1 MPAADAPGPVPG
13 SRAGDAALAAGVF
26 LMAMVEVVGTVT
38 TAAPLLH
45 PTATGAVSV
54 AAGIVLAGAQAGL
67 VLLRR
72 FRPRRAYALLPV
84 VAVTEFW
91 AIGAFASYAWP
102 VLAFAVARAPGRA
115 AGWLVAPTLGGLVAA
130 GVVGGGTSADLAT
143 RAGLATG
150 LGLSVGLLVLAGA
163 AAGRYTRYGTRRAAQ
178 QRRVA
183 EQTRRAA
190 ALRTERAR
198 IAEEIGSGVLAGLHR
213 LVDRTAAVAPDPGP
227 DTATGRPAGRD
238 GEVDLRGLRD
248 EARTVLAAM
257 RRVLG
262 VLRAPAEDPA
272 TAGHATAG
280 HATVGPAASDHAT
293 VDPAADE
300 RAAEGPAA
308 QSPATEGPATEGP
321 AAKSPTAES
330 PAAEERAPGRGPAG
344 DSAVPGAERDA
355 VVDGPG
361 STAPRPPAAPA
372 ALGRQPVAVPRR
384 TRRRVPPLP
393 DQAGLIV
400 LGVLLAVALPLGA
413 LPSVRT
419 GDPPIDRLL
428 AYIELPSLGTPVV
441 LLAVTAQFAAIAW
454 WRTAPI
460 VAMLVSAAGSLTA
473 ASLGGANLV
482 ADTGWL
488 LLVWGAASRAPA
500 RWSGPAVLAGTSA
513 VLTGTLL
520 SSTWSG
526 PADGLIVAL
535 AYIWVVPFWI
545 AGVLVRR
552 QRRESDRQRRE
563 RSAVDDRDA
572 VAQERLRVARDLHD
586 VVAHHVSAIA
596 VQAGAARMAADPQVR
611 DEALAHIAASG
622 RRVAAA
628 LPELAGLTPDAHGV
642 VLDAEGVDRLVAAS
656 RTAGLPVTVEVS
668 GTPADPPGD
677 PELFAQR
684 ILTEALTNVLRH
696 AGPAPTRVRLAHDP
710 GQVSVRVSD
719 DGPVPGHRPDAHGS
733 GLGLV
738 GMRERVSLLGGRL
751 HAGTTGGPGWTV
763 DAVLPR
769 SPVVLTD
776 ETRPPPISSSAPIR
790 NDPLGA

>member
-13 SRAGDAALAAGVF
+13 SRAGDVALAAGVF
-26 LMAMVEVVGTVT
+26 LMAMIEVVGTIT
-38 TAAPLLH
+38 TSAPLLH
-45 PTATGAVSV
+45 PTATGAVSI
-54 AAGIVLAGAQAGL
+54 AAGIVLTGAQAGL

-84 VAVTEFW
+84 VAVAEFW

-102 VLAFAVARAPGRA
+102 VLAFAVTRAPGRA
-115 AGWLVAPTLGGLVAA
+115 AGWLVAPTLAALVAA
-130 GVVGGGTSADLAT
+130 GVVGGGASADLAT

-150 LGLSVGLLVLAGA
+150 LGISVGLLVLAGA
-163 AAGRYTRYGTRRAAQ
+163 AAGRYTRYGTDRAAE
-178 QRRVA
+178 QRREA
-183 EQTRRAA
+183 EQARRAA

-213 LVDRTAAVAPDPGP
+213 LVDRTAAVDPDPAAGRP
-227 DTATGRPAGRD
+227 TGRG

-272 TAGHATAG
+272 
-280 HATVGPAASDHAT
+280 DE
-293 VDPAADE
+293 DPAAE
-300 RAAEGPAA
+300 PGAGAAGP
-308 QSPATEGPATEGP
+308 
-321 AAKSPTAES
+321 
-330 PAAEERAPGRGPAG
+330 RGP
-344 DSAVPGAERDA
+344 
-355 VVDGPG
+355 
-361 STAPRPPAAPA
+361 
-372 ALGRQPVAVPRR
+372 RR
-384 TRRRVPPLP
+384 ARRRVPPLP

-419 GDPPIDRLL
+419 GDPPVDRLL

-454 WRTAPI
+454 WRTAP
-460 VAMLVSAAGSLTA
+460 VTAMLVSAAGSLTA

-535 AYIWVVPFWI
+535 AYLWVVPFWI

-552 QRRESDRQRRE
+552 QRRDSDRQRRE
-563 RSAVDDRDA
+563 RSAVDERDA

-596 VQAGAARMAADPQVR
+596 VQAGAARMATDPQAR
-611 DEALAHIAASG
+611 DEALAHISASG

-668 GTPADPPGD
+668 GAPADPPGD

-696 AGPAPTRVRLAHDP
+696 AGPATTRVRLAHDP
-710 GQVSVRVSD
+710 EQVSVRVSD

-751 HAGTTGGPGWTV
+751 HAGTAGGPGWTV
-763 DAVLPR
+763 HAVLPR
-769 SPVVLTD
+769 SPVVLAD
-776 ETRPPPISSSAPIR
+776 ETPPPPISSSAPIR